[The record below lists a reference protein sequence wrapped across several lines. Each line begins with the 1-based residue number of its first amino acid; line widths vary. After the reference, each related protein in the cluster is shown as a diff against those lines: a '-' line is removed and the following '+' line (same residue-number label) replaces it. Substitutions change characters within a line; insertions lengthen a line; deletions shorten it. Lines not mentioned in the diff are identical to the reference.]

1 MAAHSDRLTSALPWT
16 AQQSAF
22 EVPPSD
28 IMVNL
33 ALRFAR
39 HWRYLAEMRTLR
51 PLADTK
57 SVRETLQSMGFT
69 APEDNEIADWLAS
82 VRGLGRGPALIR
94 AGRAGRE
101 WTNLAGVKERN
112 ADGSFLAAC
121 LWQEQNREAP
131 IPLPFWSAPEPRHHR
146 LSLKIGLPW
155 LVEFLD
161 CVTAAASIG
170 LRELKRLQETEQQGR
185 TLGVTARSRLP
196 DALAAIVREP
206 VVTAVS
212 LASTVGISP
221 QAALGLLRQLVTAG
235 IAREATG
242 RASWRAFVL
251 KE

>member
-1 MAAHSDRLTSALPWT
+1 M
-16 AQQSAF
+16 
-22 EVPPSD
+22 
-28 IMVNL
+28 
-33 ALRFAR
+33 
-39 HWRYLAEMRTLR
+39 
-51 PLADTK
+51 
-57 SVRETLQSMGFT
+57 
-69 APEDNEIADWLAS
+69 
-82 VRGLGRGPALIR
+82 
-94 AGRAGRE
+94 
-101 WTNLAGVKERN
+101 
-112 ADGSFLAAC
+112 
-121 LWQEQNREAP
+121 
-131 IPLPFWSAPEPRHHR
+131 
-146 LSLKIGLPW
+146 
-155 LVEFLD
+155 EFLD